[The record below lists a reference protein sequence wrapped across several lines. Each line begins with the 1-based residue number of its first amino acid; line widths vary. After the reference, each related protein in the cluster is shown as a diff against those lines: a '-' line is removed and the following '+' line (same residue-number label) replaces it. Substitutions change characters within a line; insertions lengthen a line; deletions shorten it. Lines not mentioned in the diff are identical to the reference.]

1 MHIGYAA
8 RCNVWSTSSSSSKA
22 SPCTASAT
30 CAARATHFLPTSSGP
45 RVGGEAH
52 FRPPNQIRRPK
63 VGSHETETLGSQL
76 AKHVSRMFVL
86 FANTKKW
93 AARARREINIG
104 AARGPSAARPTRT
117 PGRLG
122 IDYFYCTPNKRG
134 RVRWFVVSGLYF
146 GISISRCSRR
156 RESERPKRI
165 DFSVCRIIEKEKKAL
180 GGAEWAASAAV
191 CYLVFFIVQLFLLN
205 KTISG
210 LPVPAPPR
218 DALLLLLLF
227 LFLLPHCCRGGCRR
241 RLLRCGSVDVYTH
254 AHTHTPAGL
263 ESGGTDA
270 GRPIRNAARFVAD
283 KE

>member
-45 RVGGEAH
+45 RIGREEAH
-52 FRPPNQIRRPK
+52 CRPPNRIRRPK

-146 GISISRCSRR
+146 GISLSRCSRR
-156 RESERPKRI
+156 RERAS
-165 DFSVCRIIEKEKKAL
+165 DQSVSILAC
-180 GGAEWAASAAV
+180 AE
-191 CYLVFFIVQLFLLN
+191 
-205 KTISG
+205 
-210 LPVPAPPR
+210 
-218 DALLLLLLF
+218 
-227 LFLLPHCCRGGCRR
+227 
-241 RLLRCGSVDVYTH
+241 
-254 AHTHTPAGL
+254 
-263 ESGGTDA
+263 
-270 GRPIRNAARFVAD
+270 
-283 KE
+283 